1 MNDLTLDSQNIL
13 APLQQEGTQAVLRTW
28 LKAAGAQVAR
38 DEPVAE
44 LETDKV
50 VVEVCAP
57 CAGHLQRVLEE
68 GQAVAPGA
76 LMGRVSGTLKA
87 TAPPPAAPST
97 AALSRAA
104 PSTAAKVMP
113 SPASAASAQARLS
126 PSVRRLL
133 ADHNL
138 SAEQFHG
145 QGTGR
150 GGRLTREDVVAA
162 LAEKSLSATTPA
174 PQPAPAQ
181 SAPHADG
188 PRVARRVPHTP
199 MRRAIAEHMQRSV
212 STAPHVT
219 AMVEADVG
227 AIIAHRSAHK
237 ARFAE
242 QGAPLTFTAYFVMA
256 AVQAMAAAPAV
267 NSRWHADALEL
278 FEDINI
284 GVGTALGD
292 QGLVVPVI
300 HSAQSLSLLGIARR
314 LHEQTQAAR
323 AGRLQPT
330 DVRGGTFTLS
340 NHGVAG
346 TLLATPI
353 IINQPQSAILG
364 IGAVEKRVVVKTL
377 EGVDAL
383 VVRPRAYVTLTIDH
397 RVLDGNQANAWL
409 KRFVEVI
416 EGWA

>member
-1 MNDLTLDSQNIL
+1 MNDLALDRQAIL

-28 LKAAGAQVAR
+28 LKAAGAQVNQ

-57 CAGHLQRVLEE
+57 CAGQLQWVVEE
-68 GQAVAPGA
+68 GQAVPPGA
-76 LMGRVSGTLKA
+76 VMGRVNGA
-87 TAPPPAAPST
+87 PTAIGACNGAAPLFG
-97 AALSRAA
+97 LSPEA
-104 PSTAAKVMP
+104 PARE
-113 SPASAASAQARLS
+113 ARLS
-126 PSVRRLL
+126 PSVRRLV
-133 ADHNL
+133 ADHQLNADAL
-138 SAEQFHG
+138 RSR
-145 QGTGR
+145 GTGR
-150 GGRLTREDVVAA
+150 GGRLTREDVIAA
-162 LAEKSLSATTPA
+162 LADKDPSLKKPAPIPSPAEPTPA
-174 PQPAPAQ
+174 NG
-181 SAPHADG
+181 G

-199 MRRAIAEHMQRSV
+199 MRRAIADHMQRSV

-219 AMVEADVG
+219 AMVEADFT
-227 AIIAHRSAHK
+227 ALIAHRNAHN
-237 ARFAE
+237 AQFAE
-242 QGAPLTFTAYFVMA
+242 QGAPLTFTAYCVMA
-256 AVQAMAAAPAV
+256 AVQAMAAAPTV
-267 NSRWHADALEL
+267 NSRWHADALEV

-300 HSAQSLSLLGIARR
+300 HSAQFLSLLGIAQR
-314 LHEQTQAAR
+314 LHQQTQAAR
-323 AGRLQPT
+323 AGRLQAA
-330 DVRGGTFTLS
+330 DLHGGTFTLS

-377 EGVDAL
+377 DGVDAL
-383 VVRPRAYVTLTIDH
+383 VVRPRAYITLTIDH
-397 RVLDGNQANAWL
+397 RVLDGSQANAWL

-416 EGWA
+416 EGWG

>member
-1 MNDLTLDSQNIL
+1 MNNLTLDSQNIL

-76 LMGRVSGTLKA
+76 LMGRVSGTL
-87 TAPPPAAPST
+87 TAAAPST
-97 AALSRAA
+97 AAV
-104 PSTAAKVMP
+104 STEAVSTEAGALPATAVDVP
-113 SPASAASAQARLS
+113 SPAPRLS

-150 GGRLTREDVVAA
+150 GGRLTREDLVAA
-162 LAEKSLSATTPA
+162 LAEKSLSAAAAA
-174 PQPAPAQ
+174 PLPAPAQ
-181 SAPHADG
+181 PAPLTDG

-377 EGVDAL
+377 GGVDAL

>member
-1 MNDLTLDSQNIL
+1 MNDLTLDRRAIL

-28 LKAAGAQVAR
+28 LKAAGAQVNQ

-57 CAGHLQRVLEE
+57 CAGQLQWVVEE
-68 GQAVAPGA
+68 GQAVSPGA
-76 LMGRVSGTLKA
+76 VMGLVNGA
-87 TAPPPAAPST
+87 PTAIGACNSAAPLPG
-97 AALSRAA
+97 LSPEA
-104 PSTAAKVMP
+104 PARE
-113 SPASAASAQARLS
+113 ARLS
-126 PSVRRLL
+126 PSVRRLV
-133 ADHNL
+133 ADHQLNADAL
-138 SAEQFHG
+138 G
-145 QGTGR
+145 GRGTGR
-150 GGRLTREDVVAA
+150 GGRLTREDVIAA
-162 LAEKSLSATTPA
+162 LAGKGLSPMDTQALSSPA
-174 PQPAPAQ
+174 ELAFP
-181 SAPHADG
+181 SNG

-219 AMVEADVG
+219 AMVEADFT
-227 AIIAHRSAHK
+227 ALIAHRNAHN
-237 ARFAE
+237 AQFAE

-267 NSRWHADALEL
+267 NSRWHTDALEV

-284 GVGTALGD
+284 GVGTAVGD

-314 LHEQTQAAR
+314 LNEQTQAAR
-323 AGRLQPT
+323 AGRLQPA
-330 DVRGGTFTLS
+330 DLRGGTFTLS

-353 IINQPQSAILG
+353 IIHQPQSAILG

-377 EGVDAL
+377 DGVDAL
-383 VVRPRAYVTLTIDH
+383 VVRPRAYITLTIDH
-397 RVLDGNQANAWL
+397 RVLDGSQANAWL

-416 EGWA
+416 EGWG